1 MGILCVQAVT
11 RSAGVIAQAVST
23 QTALLDMSD
32 NHTGTLHSH
41 TYDPFFHSRV
51 KKDQDGANVTRQ
63 GLFSNSW
70 DEDGKC
76 VLSFLAIFLASFI
89 MFSLATVVICYSYG

>member
-41 TYDPFFHSRV
+41 
-51 KKDQDGANVTRQ
+51 
-63 GLFSNSW
+63 SNSW

-89 MFSLATVVICYSYG
+89 MLSLATVVICYSYG